1 MFPELF
7 QRSSE
12 ALRWKSPVDEVVN
25 LHHFVE
31 GSSGTSRRQV
41 RDCATKPV
49 IFEHMGIDRSHKE
62 GQTPDPRRE
71 TR

>member
-31 GSSGTSRRQV
+31 GSS
-41 RDCATKPV
+41 
-49 IFEHMGIDRSHKE
+49 
-62 GQTPDPRRE
+62 E
-71 TR
+71 T